1 MLRLNVE
8 KLNQEMKACDVFRTV
23 GKLRSAGSV
32 LLGTAPGAVGD
43 LCQVT
48 SADGTLVP
56 AEVIGFDRGLTQLM
70 PYRACA
76 GIQPNAEMVCLRR
89 PLKVPVGDALLGRV
103 INGIGEAIDEKGPL
117 NCTSW
122 TQVTRPAP
130 SPLTRPLID
139 KALATGQRAI
149 DGLLTL
155 GRGQRVALFAGS
167 GIGKSTLLGEM
178 GRAAESDLNVIALI
192 GERGR
197 EVRPFLE
204 ECLGQDGLS
213 RSVVIV
219 STSDQ
224 PPLARLRAGQAAVAV
239 ADHFRARGADVLLL
253 LDSVTRMAMAQREI
267 GLQLGEPPSA
277 RGYTPS
283 VFQMLA
289 SSLEQLGA
297 TETGTITGILTV
309 LVDGD
314 DMDDP
319 IADAV
324 RSITDGHIVLDRRLA
339 EKGHYPAIDIGRSI
353 SRVFREVN
361 SEAHQ
366 LDAQKLRSILATYAE
381 TEDLIRIGAYVRGTS
396 PAVDHAI
403 EIMPRV
409 LQFLQ
414 QPVGTHVRLPDTLR
428 LLAELAAA
436 GASPVAGAA
445 VRAEAQ
451 AGSL

>member
-1 MLRLNVE
+1 
-8 KLNQEMKACDVFRTV
+8 MKACDVFPTV
-23 GKLRSAGSV
+23 GKLRSAGGV

-43 LCQVT
+43 FCHVR
-48 SADGTLVP
+48 SAQGSLVP
-56 AEVIGFDRGLTQLM
+56 GEVIGFDRGLTQIM
-70 PYRACA
+70 PYARCE
-76 GIQPNAEMVCLRR
+76 GVQPNAEMICLRR

-103 INGIGEAIDEKGPL
+103 INGIGEAIDDGGPL
-117 NCTSW
+117 GCTAW
-122 TQVTRPAP
+122 TDLTRPAP
-130 SPLTRPLID
+130 SPLTRPLI
-139 KALATGQRAI
+139 KKPLLTGQKAI
-149 DGLLTL
+149 DCMLTL

-167 GIGKSTLLGEM
+167 GVGKSTLLGEM
-178 GRAAESDLNVIALI
+178 GRAATSDLNVIALI

-204 ECLGQDGLS
+204 DCLGSQGLS

-224 PPLARLRAGQAAVAV
+224 PPLARLRAGQAAVAI
-239 ADHFRARGADVLLL
+239 ADHFRGRGANVLLL

-267 GLQLGEPPSA
+267 GLHLGEPPSA

-289 SSLEQLGA
+289 STLEQLGA
-297 TETGTITGILTV
+297 TETGTITGIVTV

-319 IADAV
+319 IADSV

-339 EKGHYPAIDIGRSI
+339 EKGQYPAIDIGRSI
-353 SRVFREVN
+353 SRVFREVT
-361 SEAHQ
+361 S
-366 LDAQKLRSILATYAE
+366 DAQQRDAQLLRAILATYAE
-381 TEDLIRIGAYVRGTS
+381 TEDLIRIGAYVRGTL

-403 EIMPRV
+403 DVMPRL

-414 QPVGTHVRLPDTLR
+414 QPVGTHVGFPEALR
-428 LLAELAAA
+428 AMAELAST
-436 GASPVAGAA
+436 GVPTGVGGA

-451 AGSL
+451 STIQ